1 MTGTQHISLGFTMGI
16 TAACLTFNE
25 PSTVAGFT
33 AICTV
38 ASIFPDID
46 VKNSK
51 IAQKLKI
58 SSFITR
64 LFLKH
69 RSITHTPLFL
79 GLTCWLI
86 HIISAKSIPLPDYT
100 MKAWIMGYMIH
111 LIQDTFTSGG
121 IKWLFPLWL
130 KPISLLKIKSKSFLG
145 YIASFVLYGI
155 GVALILTNIIRL

>member
-1 MTGTQHISLGFTMGI
+1 MTGTQHLSLGFTMGI
-16 TAACLTFNE
+16 TAACMTYDS
-25 PSTVAGFT
+25 PAIVAGFT
-33 AICTV
+33 AVCTV

-79 GLTCWLI
+79 GITSWLI
-86 HIISAKSIPLPDYT
+86 YIFSIKSFPLPDYFL
-100 MKAWIMGYMIH
+100 KAWIMGYLIH

-130 KPISLLKIKSKSFLG
+130 KPISLLKIKSKSILG
-145 YIASFVLYGI
+145 YITSFVLYGI
-155 GVALILTNIIRL
+155 GVVLIITNVISL